1 MTQNNFSNSET
12 PAGITPLIE
21 KSGKDSVQGL
31 EVGARNSSIARS
43 VGWVD
48 GVYSSEEQ
56 SPLYVL
62 PPTSLLDSPPCEEED
77 IDISE
82 YAKEAQRLEAWLKR
96 KTINVKVSFLGSFT
110 STVLYEIRLPDGLDS
125 WHVRT
130 FKKELMAC
138 FQYSPYRFIKEIE
151 TEECMIL
158 EVPKKFSLAQPVYLK
173 PLVDSRLFALLSSI
187 GLAAAFGKNANGQ
200 TAVFDLSIS
209 SHVLVQGP
217 AGSGKS
223 DAIRAMLLSML
234 CTNTP
239 EHLRLII
246 VDTKIVEYA
255 DFDGIPHLCQPV
267 CAGVDSAM
275 RSLAWLASE
284 IDRREQT
291 RNAYKM
297 NALKSLHKELFGRYR
312 RGQSIKFPPGTGE
325 ILPDIVLVIDELSD
339 LLHFYGKEAEEL
351 LAKIMRDTPWEG
363 VYVILSTSII
373 NRKEIPF
380 SIRSRCSSIIC
391 FQTPGAGVSKEI
403 LKKNSA
409 EKLSRPGDML
419 CCIRGLR
426 LLRVQ
431 GARVSMNEVIRVTDF
446 WKSHC

>member
-21 KSGKDSVQGL
+21 NSEGNSTQSL
-31 EVGARNSSIARS
+31 EGTIRNSSVARS
-43 VGWVD
+43 VGWV
-48 GVYSSEEQ
+48 GGIYSSEDPA
-56 SPLYVL
+56 PLYLL
-62 PPTSLLDSPPCEEED
+62 PPASLLVSPPCDEVD

-96 KTINVKVSFLGSFT
+96 KTINVKVSLLGTFT
-110 STVLYEIRLPDGLDS
+110 STVLYEIGLPDGLDS
-125 WHVRT
+125 WHVRR
-130 FKKELMAC
+130 FKREIMSS
-138 FQYSPYRFIKEIE
+138 FQYSPYRFIKELE

-158 EVPKKFSLAQPVYLK
+158 EVPKKLSLAQPVYLK
-173 PLVDSRLFALLSSI
+173 SLIDSKGFAKCSST
-187 GLAAAFGKNANGQ
+187 GLAAAFGKNANGE
-200 TAVFDLSIS
+200 TAVFDLSLS
-209 SHVLVQGP
+209 PHVLVHGP
-217 AGSGKS
+217 VASGKS
-223 DAIRAMLLSML
+223 VAIRAMLLSML

-284 IDRREQT
+284 IERRGNSE
-291 RNAYKM
+291 
-297 NALKSLHKELFGRYR
+297 NALDMHTLRILHKRMFGRYR
-312 RGQSIKFPPGTGE
+312 RGKPIKLPPGTHE
-325 ILPDIVLVIDELSD
+325 ILPDIVVVIDEFSD

-351 LAKIMRDTPWEG
+351 LVKIMIRGSWVG
-363 VYVILSTSII
+363 VQVILTTSII

-380 SIRSRCSSIIC
+380 SIRSCCYSIIC
-391 FQTPGAGVSKEI
+391 FQGPGSSTAKEI
-403 LKKNSA
+403 LGRNST

-419 CCIRGLR
+419 CCILGLP

>member
-1 MTQNNFSNSET
+1 MTQNNFFNSEIPVGT
-12 PAGITPLIE
+12 PSSIE
-21 KSGKDSVQGL
+21 KSERDSTQSL
-31 EVGARNSSIARS
+31 EGTIRNSSVARS
-43 VGWVD
+43 VGWV
-48 GVYSSEEQ
+48 GGIYSSEDPA
-56 SPLYVL
+56 PLYLL
-62 PPTSLLDSPPCEEED
+62 PPASLLDSLPCDEVD

-96 KTINVKVSFLGSFT
+96 KTINVKVSLLGTFT

-125 WHVRT
+125 WHVRR
-130 FKKELMAC
+130 FKRELMSC

-158 EVPKKFSLAQPVYLK
+158 EVPKKLSLAQPIYLK
-173 PLVDSRLFALLSSI
+173 SLIDSKGFAKYSST
-187 GLAAAFGKNANGQ
+187 GLAAAFGKNANGE
-200 TAVFDLSIS
+200 TAVFDLSLS
-209 SHVLVQGP
+209 PHVLVQGP

-284 IDRREQT
+284 IERRGHSE
-291 RNAYKM
+291 NAIDM
-297 NALKSLHKELFGRYR
+297 DSLKDLHKRMFGRYR
-312 RGQSIKFPPGTGE
+312 RGKRIKLPPGTQE
-325 ILPDIVLVIDELSD
+325 ILPDIVVVIDEFSD

-351 LAKIMRDTPWEG
+351 LVKIMIRGSWVG
-363 VYVILSTSII
+363 VHVILTTSII

-380 SIRSRCSSIIC
+380 SIRSCCYSLIC
-391 FQTPGAGVSKEI
+391 FQGSGASASKEI
-403 LKKNSA
+403 LGENST

-419 CCIRGLR
+419 CSIRDLP

-431 GARVSMNEVIRVTDF
+431 GAQVSLNEVIRVTDF

>member
-56 SPLYVL
+56 APLYLL
-62 PPTSLLDSPPCEEED
+62 PPTSLLDSPPCEEEN

-130 FKKELMAC
+130 FKKELVAC

-158 EVPKKFSLAQPVYLK
+158 EVPKKLSLAQPIYLK
-173 PLVDSRLFALLSSI
+173 SLIDSKGFAKYSST
-187 GLAAAFGKNANGQ
+187 GLAAAFGKNANGE
-200 TAVFDLSIS
+200 TAVFDLSLS
-209 SHVLVQGP
+209 PHVLVHGP

-223 DAIRAMLLSML
+223 NAIRAMLLSML

-284 IDRREQT
+284 IERRVHSE
-291 RNAYKM
+291 
-297 NALKSLHKELFGRYR
+297 NALDMDSLKDLHKRMFGRYR
-312 RGQSIKFPPGTGE
+312 RGKRIKLPPGTHE
-325 ILPDIVLVIDELSD
+325 ILPDIVVVIDEFSD

-351 LAKIMRDTPWEG
+351 LVKIMIRGSWVG
-363 VYVILSTSII
+363 VHVILTTSII

-380 SIRSRCSSIIC
+380 SIRSCCYSLIC
-391 FQTPGAGVSKEI
+391 FQGSGASGSKEI
-403 LKKNSA
+403 LGKNSA

-419 CCIRGLR
+419 CSIRDLP

-431 GARVSMNEVIRVTDF
+431 GAQVSLNEVIQVTDF
-446 WKSHC
+446 WKAHS